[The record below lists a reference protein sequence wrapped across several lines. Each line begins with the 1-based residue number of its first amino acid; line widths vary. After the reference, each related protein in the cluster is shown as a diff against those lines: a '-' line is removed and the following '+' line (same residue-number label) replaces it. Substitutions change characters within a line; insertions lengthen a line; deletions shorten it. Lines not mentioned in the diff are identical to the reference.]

1 MRYVQHLNY
10 SLEGAKHTR
19 AAFSDTDDGERAA
32 LRTNHAGEVG
42 NDRVDE
48 AKCFDSSGGG
58 W

>member
-1 MRYVQHLNY
+1 MLQLALKSKSQAQNIP
-10 SLEGAKHTR
+10 R
-19 AAFSDTDDGERAA
+19 ATFANTNDGKRAA

-48 AKCFDSSGGG
+48 AKCFYSSDGG